1 MKRKAV
7 ILCLSFLS
15 QSVLYAGIP
24 RMTGGN
30 YFLVKDVVETSGS
43 PDSVTGG
50 NYRVSQSVGEAGVK
64 PISGGNF
71 ILNAGYLSKRVVF
84 GIVTSTPTT
93 PSYIY
98 DGLSADVDAVFSTTT
113 LSANWGAGTDNESG
127 ISGYWYCIGTST
139 ADDNI
144 EEWTYN
150 SDITSVT
157 VDGLSLTMDTTYYF
171 SVKAVN
177 GAGRQS
183 PVVSSDGVL
192 PRSPVFDHYEV
203 SVPSVAVIGQ
213 NFTMRIYAANSTN
226 DTIPVF
232 SGTVNLQAV
241 MADNISNAGRG
252 SLGLTTANLTNSVA
266 TLVYQNYTK
275 AENIKIRAIDADSRT
290 GLSDILRVAAGV
302 PEELTAS
309 ANPGSII
316 SGQTSLI
323 TAVVND
329 VYGSPIENS
338 PVIFTVIKG
347 SGSVTESVVYT
358 DTSGESETTFAQS
371 LGRAE
376 VNTIKVT
383 AGSLTEDININVG
396 VLIQSQDG
404 GTIIASED
412 PKTQVYIPP
421 TAINVNIQV
430 QIIMQGDIDD
440 DKKTKINAANQKNWG
455 QIVSS
460 VVREFKAI
468 KESGEELSDFSDY
481 VEIELPYQDDNDD
494 GVEDTISVPVE
505 DLKVCCLNES
515 DLKWEI
521 VGNGGKDCVDETD
534 KVVKG
539 KSKHFSIYSIGA
551 MAPANNLSAVVV
563 YPNPVNFSTSVRGT
577 VKFENLMAD
586 SRIKIFNLKGKLVKT
601 LNPDTLANDGSSGKA
616 EWDGKNEDGE
626 TVGFG
631 LYLYHITSGS
641 QKTTG
646 KIAVVK

>member
-1 MKRKAV
+1 M
-7 ILCLSFLS
+7 
-15 QSVLYAGIP
+15 
-24 RMTGGN
+24 
-30 YFLVKDVVETSGS
+30 
-43 PDSVTGG
+43 
-50 NYRVSQSVGEAGVK
+50 
-64 PISGGNF
+64 
-71 ILNAGYLSKRVVF
+71 
-84 GIVTSTPTT
+84 
-93 PSYIY
+93 
-98 DGLSADVDAVFSTTT
+98 
-113 LSANWGAGTDNESG
+113 
-127 ISGYWYCIGTST
+127 
-139 ADDNI
+139 
-144 EEWTYN
+144 
-150 SDITSVT
+150 
-157 VDGLSLTMDTTYYF
+157 
-171 SVKAVN
+171 
-177 GAGRQS
+177 
-183 PVVSSDGVL
+183 
-192 PRSPVFDHYEV
+192 
-203 SVPSVAVIGQ
+203 
-213 NFTMRIYAANSTN
+213 
-226 DTIPVF
+226 
-232 SGTVNLQAV
+232 
-241 MADNISNAGRG
+241 
-252 SLGLTTANLTNSVA
+252 
-266 TLVYQNYTK
+266 
-275 AENIKIRAIDADSRT
+275 
-290 GLSDILRVAAGV
+290 
-302 PEELTAS
+302 
-309 ANPGSII
+309 
-316 SGQTSLI
+316 
-323 TAVVND
+323 
-329 VYGSPIENS
+329 
-338 PVIFTVIKG
+338 
-347 SGSVTESVVYT
+347 
-358 DTSGESETTFAQS
+358 
-371 LGRAE
+371 
-376 VNTIKVT
+376 
-383 AGSLTEDININVG
+383 
-396 VLIQSQDG
+396 IQSQDG